1 MEHNDS
7 GSMGVAVACER
18 ERTIMNDQ
26 MTIWRYLPQ
35 LICDFLPAACVIIM
49 ASGADAQTKIVPP
62 PSQSAVGNIAASPDL
77 LRVCASSINAP
88 FSTPDGQGF
97 EDRIAKAVGEAMSRK
112 VVFVYT
118 TRPAIYLVRD
128 LLDKN
133 LCDVIAGLDTGDE
146 RVSTTQPY
154 YRSGYVFIS
163 RTDKQL
169 DIEDWNDPKI
179 PNLGNIAVEF
189 GSPGDIMLKSL
200 GKYEPEL
207 NYLYSLVGYKSP
219 RNQYVQV
226 PPGKLIQEVVDGNA
240 DLAIAFQPSVAH
252 FVKTSATPLAVT
264 IIPDDAVRSDGARVP
279 QQFDTSMG
287 VRKGDTGLLEALN
300 RGIARA
306 QPQIKKLLEEEGVI
320 TLNPKS

>member
-1 MEHNDS
+1 MGHGNF
-7 GSMGVAVACER
+7 GSMDVAVICEH
-18 ERTIMNDQ
+18 ERTIMKYQ
-26 MTIWRYLPQ
+26 MTNWRYLCR
-35 LICDFLPAACVIIM
+35 LVRNVLGVAFVIIM
-49 ASGADAQTKIVPP
+49 APGADAQTKIVPP
-62 PSQSAVGNIAASPDL
+62 ASRPTVGNIAASPNL

-97 EDRIAKAVGEAMSRK
+97 EDRIVKVVGEAMSRK

-118 TRPAIYLVRD
+118 ARPAIYLVRD
-128 LLDKN
+128 LLEKN

-146 RVSTTQPY
+146 RVLTTQPY
-154 YRSGYVFIS
+154 YRSGYVFVS
-163 RTDKQL
+163 RADKHL

-179 PNLGNIAVEF
+179 PSLGNIAVEF
-189 GSPGDIMLKSL
+189 GSPGEIMLRSL

-207 NYLYSLVGYKSP
+207 NYLYSLVGFKSP

-226 PPGKLIQEVVDGNA
+226 PPGKLVQEVVDGNA
-240 DLAIAFQPSVAH
+240 DLAVAFQPSVAH
-252 FVKTSATPLAVT
+252 FIKTAQIPLAVT
-264 IIPDDAVRSDGARVP
+264 IIPDDAVRSDGASVP

-306 QPQIKKLLEEEGVI
+306 QPHIKKILEDEGVI
-320 TLNPKS
+320 TLNSKS

>member
-1 MEHNDS
+1 MKY
-7 GSMGVAVACER
+7 
-18 ERTIMNDQ
+18 Q
-26 MTIWRYLPQ
+26 MTIWRYLRG
-35 LICDFLPAACVIIM
+35 LVCNVLGAGFAVTM
-49 ASGADAQTKIVPP
+49 APGADAQTKIVPP
-62 PSQSAVGNIAASPDL
+62 ASQPAAGNIAASPSL

-97 EDRIAKAVGEAMSRK
+97 EDRIVKAVAESIGRK
-112 VVFVYT
+112 VVFVFT
-118 TRPAIYLVRD
+118 ARPAIYLVRD

-133 LCDVIAGLDTGDE
+133 QCDVIAGLDTGDE

-154 YRSGYVFIS
+154 YRSGYVFIA
-163 RTDKQL
+163 RADKHL
-169 DIEDWNDPKI
+169 DIQDWNDPKI
-179 PNLGNIAVEF
+179 ASLGNIAVEF
-189 GSPGDIMLKSL
+189 GSPGEIMLKSL

-226 PPGKLIQEVVDGNA
+226 LPGKLIQEVVDGSA
-240 DLAIAFQPSVAH
+240 DLAVAFQPSVAH

-264 IIPDDAVRSDGARVP
+264 IIPDDALRSDGAKVP

-300 RGIARA
+300 RGIVSA
-306 QPQIKKLLEEEGVI
+306 QPQIKKILDEEGVI
-320 TLNPKS
+320 TLNSKS